1 MYKIKFGLSPC
12 LSACSTGN
20 EVESLLLIVELSL
33 GVVDGGGTGGGT
45 NEVQLGLGVVDGGG
59 AHGGGDE
66 GQLSVLVGLPF
77 GRTFNL
83 DLAMN

>member
-1 MYKIKFGLSPC
+1 M
-12 LSACSTGN
+12 
-20 EVESLLLIVELSL
+20 IVELSL
-33 GVVDGGGTGGGT
+33 GVVDGGGAGGGT

-66 GQLSVLVGLPF
+66 GQLSVLVGLPL